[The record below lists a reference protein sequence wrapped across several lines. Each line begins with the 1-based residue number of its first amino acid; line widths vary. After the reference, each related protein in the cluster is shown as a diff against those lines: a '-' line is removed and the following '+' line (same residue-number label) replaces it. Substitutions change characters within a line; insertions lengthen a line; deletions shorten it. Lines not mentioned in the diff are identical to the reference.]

1 MWNSTCL
8 VTTSYFN
15 VINTNTV
22 TIIPNTAS
30 SNIDYTSSILSDS
43 AFNILLYSSSF
54 LSYIISRYNPT
65 PLNRPNSSNRRLL
78 LRFCAIYIRNNR
90 DN

>member
-1 MWNSTCL
+1 LWNSTCL

-30 SNIDYTSSILSDS
+30 SNIHYTSSLLSDS

-54 LSYIISRYNPT
+54 LSYIISR
-65 PLNRPNSSNRRLL
+65 
-78 LRFCAIYIRNNR
+78 FCAIYIRNNR